1 MPAINVARTD
11 TFEQQRVKINDIG
24 TQLFNIAEGGSNLST
39 GILKLGDGSIPSPSL
54 AFTNDDDLGLYKVEI
69 GTLGVVS
76 GGKKLADFTPT
87 GYKTYG
93 DSFVQKNFLTSG
105 DVSITNSGSLYEA
118 GTYENILLTGGTGRN
133 TEATLIVL
141 AFVGNITNQG
151 AGMTEGSFSNV
162 NLLGGSGSG
171 TTASFVVPGITGTIT
186 NNGSGY
192 EDGTYSN
199 VSLTGGSGS
208 GAEATIT
215 VDQGQVT
222 QVSIEVSGTGYVN
235 GNNLGVNNADMTY
248 FDENDVEQTSG
259 GSGAVFTISNDP
271 GQVDP
276 VNFDFNT
283 RGNGYTVGNILTLPT
298 TYTFNAEIVA
308 EEGSPVAQIDIT
320 ATDALNL
327 VVNSSITATGTGSLF
342 VGSTIAN
349 VTFDEENSQWQMSLS
364 ATPTAAGTAT
374 FTAVPP
380 YGTQTT
386 PFNFEITSL
395 GALDSVTITNG
406 GVGYFEGDTLGVNA
420 SDLVQDI
427 VYAVTSVDAVKL
439 SFTAN
444 LGTITTSNTIRTYGG
459 AAEDAEISTPGTG
472 GTADSQIANVA
483 FSGGAGSG
491 AVCTVDL
498 DENGAVTAVSFTS
511 GGYGYAVGN
520 NLTANVPGTSGTTT
534 ISITQ
539 VSDAGSDQ
547 IIYQV
552 LDNGSQITGVI
563 AANDSFAAGQVL
575 RTDTSTLPL
584 NVTAADGSQ
593 KFLLDEVY
601 TPNLTFYVG
610 NTYVFNYE
618 SSHVFALSTF
628 RDGQYSPS
636 LIENVT
642 ATLSAGNTILAV
654 ASSTGIQVGMLAGY
668 TSGID
673 GIPTGTTVVSIPNGS
688 SVELSAAPTL
698 SGSAILNF
706 SGVEY
711 TQGVTRTGNSLEIKV
726 TETTA
731 TPLYYYCTVH
741 ENMGG
746 EDNLEAVITVDPN
759 NPRVFGSGAVISVNS
774 VQTLNL
780 IGTDVAT
787 NVTTIPTLA
796 STTINATN
804 VVLDATG
811 KLTAATIDGSDINAS
826 TIATLPA
833 APNLTITASGDLTL
847 GGTNILVNDDIAID
861 TNGNLDSTGYIKT
874 TSLIEVNEKTRISEN
889 VISSINGEELTFTPD
904 ATTNQNVRVSAAT
917 SIIIPSGDSA
927 ARPIFGTPTDGN
939 GAIRFNTET
948 NQYEGYSGTNQS
960 WSSLGGVRDLD
971 GNTYILAE
979 ETVGANDNTLYFFN
993 NAVNTMKFSPFHMEF
1008 QSVKKIRSNNIAAP
1022 AYVNWTANT
1031 PVLVGAYL
1039 KWKNDIYEVM
1049 VAGVTATSG
1058 SEPTDTSGNNFSN
1071 GSATLKWVYSAVDAI
1086 TVEETSEFRIDPI
1099 GITDF
1104 VVNGELRMSNNTIST
1119 DVNDLVI
1126 QPNSGKRV
1134 EINATS
1140 TFVLPVGAT
1149 ADRGAEAQG
1158 AIRFNST
1165 DNQFEGYD
1173 GNNWGSL
1180 GGVKDVDQNTYI
1192 IPETAPGAN
1201 ENVLFF
1207 YNDGNNTMQLT
1218 TSALDFYT
1226 VDTIRSVTSDELE
1239 ITASLLT
1246 IDNADTTL
1254 DNTVADTTFL
1264 HSSKAKFDIGI
1275 SAGITTDPVIRLTSD
1290 GDVLFNNTG
1299 FGTGSYSGLT
1309 LLKNDLKTFEL
1320 ADCIIKSDDYSLIK
1334 GTTDQGNSVIYAS
1347 TTACAAKTTIC
1358 AINTNSGDREFIE
1371 FAMTDD
1377 GTDVYHT
1384 EYGNLRTGIKLFDA
1398 TVEYVPATNEVRI
1411 NTVLDSGVPNTNTVS
1426 FTFVSQVTKK

>member
-24 TQLFNIAEGGSNLST
+24 TQLFNIAEGGSDLST
-39 GILKLGDGSIPSPSL
+39 GILKLGDGSIPAPSL
-54 AFTNDDDLGLYKVEI
+54 AFTNDEDLGLYKVEI
-69 GTLGVVS
+69 GTLGIVS

-93 DSFVQKNFLTSG
+93 DSFVQKNFITSG
-105 DVSITNSGSLYEA
+105 DISITNAGSLYEA
-118 GTYENILLTGGTGRN
+118 GSYDNIFLTGGTGRN
-133 TEATLIVL
+133 AEATILVL
-141 AFVGNITNQG
+141 AFVGSVTNIG
-151 AGMTEGSFSNV
+151 AGMNQGSFTNV
-162 NLLGGSGSG
+162 NMLGGSGSG
-171 TTASFVVPGITGTIT
+171 TTASFNVAGIEGSIT

-192 EDGTYSN
+192 EDGSYNN
-199 VSLTGGSGS
+199 VGLTGGTGS
-208 GAEATIT
+208 DAVATVV
-215 VDQGQVT
+215 VDQGLVT
-222 QVSIEVSGTGYVN
+222 QITIESSGTGYQN
-235 GNNLGVNNADMTY
+235 GQNLGIDNSDMEYT
-248 FDENDVEQTSG
+248 DENDVVQTSG
-259 GSGAVFTISNDP
+259 GSGAVFTISNNP
-271 GQVDP
+271 GSVIETT
-276 VNFDFNT
+276 FDFNT
-283 RGNGYTVGNILTLPT
+283 RGNGYAVGNVLTLPT
-298 TYTFNAEIVA
+298 TYTFTATITE
-308 EEGSPVAQIDIT
+308 EEGNPVSQINIT
-320 ATDALNL
+320 ATDAANL
-327 VVNSSITATGTGSLF
+327 VEGSDITATGTGSLEASTQI
-342 VGSTIAN
+342 GTIA
-349 VTFDEENSQWQMSLS
+349 FDAETNQWSIALS
-364 ATPTAAGTAT
+364 ATPTAAGSAT
-374 FTAVPP
+374 FTSVPP
-380 YGTQTT
+380 YGNQTT
-386 PFNFEITSL
+386 PFNYTIASL
-395 GALDSVTITNG
+395 GAIDTVTITNG
-406 GVGYFEGDTLGVNA
+406 GVGYFEGDTLGVNPA
-420 SDLVQDI
+420 DLVQDI
-427 VYAVTSVDAVKL
+427 VYTVTSIDGVKL
-439 SFTAN
+439 AFNAN
-444 LGTITTSNTIRTYGG
+444 LGTITTSNTIRSYGG
-459 AAEDAEISTPGTG
+459 AAEDATVATPGTG
-472 GTADSQIANVA
+472 GTEGTVTGVA

-491 AVCTVDL
+491 AVADVDI
-498 DENGAVTAVSFTS
+498 DENGDVSSLSFTS

-534 ISITQ
+534 ISISQ
-539 VSDAGSDQ
+539 VSDAGADQ
-547 IIYQV
+547 IIYEV
-552 LDNGSQITGVI
+552 LDDGSQITGVI
-563 AANDSFAAGQVL
+563 CVNDNFQVGQVL
-575 RTDTSTLPL
+575 RTDTSTLPITP
-584 NVTAADGSQ
+584 TAADSNL
-593 KFLLDEVY
+593 KFLLNDAY
-601 TPNLTFYVG
+601 IPSLTLYVG

-618 SSHVFALSTF
+618 GSHVFALSQF
-628 RDGQYSPS
+628 RDGQYAPS

-642 ATLSAGNTILAV
+642 ATLSAGNTIIAV
-654 ASSTGIQVGMLAGY
+654 SSSAGIQVGMQPVY
-668 TSGID
+668 SSGTD
-673 GIPTGTTVVSIPNGS
+673 GIPAGTTVVSIPNGS
-688 SVELSAAPTL
+688 SVELSTAPTS
-698 SGSAILNF
+698 SGSAILDF

-711 TQGVTRTGNSLEIKV
+711 TQGATRTGNSLEFKV

-731 TPLYYYCTVH
+731 TPLYYYCSVH
-741 ENMGG
+741 PNMGG
-746 EDNLEAVITVDPN
+746 EDNNEAVITIDAN
-759 NPRVFGSGAVISVNS
+759 NPRVFGSGAVITADT

-780 IGTDVAT
+780 IATDVAT
-787 NVTTIPTLA
+787 DLVTIPTLT
-796 STTINATN
+796 STTINATTIN
-804 VVLDATG
+804 VAPTG
-811 KLTAATIDGSDINAS
+811 KLTAATIDGANVNAS

-833 APNLTITASGDLTL
+833 APNLTITATGDLTL
-847 GGTNILVNDDIAID
+847 GGANILINDDITID

-874 TSLIEVNEKTRISEN
+874 TTNIEVGEKTRISGN
-889 VISSINGEELTFTPD
+889 VISSLNGEELTLTPD
-904 ATTNQNVRVSAAT
+904 ATTNQNVRISAAT

-927 ARPIFGTPTDGN
+927 ARPIFTTPSDGD
-939 GAIRFNTET
+939 GSIRFNTET

-979 ETVGANDNTLYFFN
+979 QTVGANDNTLWFYN

-1008 QSVKKIRSNNIAAP
+1008 QSVKKMRSNNVAAP
-1022 AYVNWTANT
+1022 AYVPWTANT
-1031 PVLVGAYL
+1031 PVLVGAFL
-1039 KWKNDIYEVM
+1039 KYKNDIYEVM

-1071 GSATLKWVYSAVDAI
+1071 NTATLRWVYTAVDAI
-1086 TVEETSEFRIDPI
+1086 TVEETSEFRIDPL

-1104 VVNGELRMSNNTIST
+1104 VVNGELRMSNNVIST

-1140 TFVLPVGAT
+1140 TFVLPVGGT
-1149 ADRGAEAQG
+1149 TDRGAEAQG

-1218 TSALDFYT
+1218 TTALDFYT

-1299 FGTGSYSGLT
+1299 FGTGNYSGLT

-1320 ADCIIKSDDYSLIK
+1320 EDCIIKSEDYSLIK
-1334 GTTDQGNSVIYAS
+1334 GTTDQGNSVIYS
-1347 TTACAAKTTIC
+1347 SVTSCAAKTTIC

-1371 FAMTDD
+1371 FAMTDN

-1411 NTVLDSGVPNTNTVS
+1411 NTVLDSGVPATNTIS